1 MFDNNTSGQSGIS
14 KIANQVNGKK
24 YLYWRLQWSDDSGK
38 RKCKNFPRTGE
49 GMARAIEFRDHLC
62 SSIKSDD
69 SIVAR
74 IAATTAV
81 AEVLSGTGL
90 DLSLDLSRSIMATPA
105 PPLAP
110 SGKCVSEFHGSIG
123 ISLWRG
129 TAGQQIR
136 HIGLTTTDPERTPAE
151 ALRRFDVCRQRRGT
165 NLMYF
170 ASDNSGP
177 VHPHILQALT
187 QANTGYAMSYGADT
201 QMETLRDT
209 LREVFEAPEAA
220 VYLVATGT
228 AANALALATLS
239 QPYQTVFC
247 SDVAHIHEDECNAP
261 EFYSGGAKLTLVP
274 CGNKMTA
281 QGLRKAIET
290 EETRGVHGP
299 QRGPVAIS
307 QVTERGS
314 VYSLEEL
321 RALTAVAAEF
331 GLPVHLDGARFANAM
346 VALDC
351 TAAEMSWKAGVDVVS
366 FGGTKNGCMG
376 VEAVIFFD
384 PKHAWEF
391 ELRRKRGAHLFSK
404 NRYLAAQM
412 LAYLQQDLWLDNA
425 QRANGNS
432 AYLAEGLRQ
441 AGAEFL
447 HRPEANMIFASLPRA
462 SHQRAFDAGA
472 SYHLWDAPLQGPGD
486 ERIGARFVCDWS
498 ISREQIDQFLALI

>member
-1 MFDNNTSGQSGIS
+1 
-14 KIANQVNGKK
+14 
-24 YLYWRLQWSDDSGK
+24 
-38 RKCKNFPRTGE
+38 
-49 GMARAIEFRDHLC
+49 
-62 SSIKSDD
+62 
-69 SIVAR
+69 
-74 IAATTAV
+74 
-81 AEVLSGTGL
+81 
-90 DLSLDLSRSIMATPA
+90 
-105 PPLAP
+105 
-110 SGKCVSEFHGSIG
+110 
-123 ISLWRG
+123 
-129 TAGQQIR
+129 
-136 HIGLTTTDPERTPAE
+136 
-151 ALRRFDVCRQRRGT
+151 
-165 NLMYF
+165 MYF

-177 VHPHILQALT
+177 VHPNVLEALT
-187 QANTGYAMSYGADT
+187 AANSGYAMGYGADA
-201 QMETLRDT
+201 QMDRLRDV

-274 CGNKMTA
+274 CGDKMTPEA
-281 QGLRKAIET
+281 LRTAIEG

-321 RALTAVAAEF
+321 RALSNVAAEF

-351 TAAEMSWKAGVDVVS
+351 TAAEMSWKAGIDAVS

-412 LAYLQQDLWLDNA
+412 LAYLQDGLWLDNA
-425 QRANGNS
+425 RKANANS
-432 AYLAEGLRQ
+432 DYLAEGLRK

-447 HRPEANMIFASLPRA
+447 HRSEANMIFATLPRA

-472 SYHLWDAPLQGPGD
+472 SYHLWDGTLEGPDD
-486 ERIGARFVCDWS
+486 EMIGA
-498 ISREQIDQFLALI
+498 L